1 MTVTGVMLAGGQS
14 RRMGADKAALIGP
27 RVEAIL
33 RACFPAVLV
42 IRDDDRPG
50 LGPIGGL
57 ATALRR
63 VETDAI
69 FVAACDMPF
78 LDAALIRELV
88 ELLPGYDAVVPQV
101 GEYGEPL
108 HAVYHRR
115 CLPVV
120 EEQIAAGDY
129 SLQHLV
135 RRLHTRFVH
144 RPNWG
149 RTLTNINTPAEW
161 RAVESERRRK
171 N

>member
-63 VETDAI
+63 AETDAI
-69 FVAACDMPF
+69 FVAACDLPF
-78 LDAALIRELV
+78 LDPAVIRELV
-88 ELLPGYDAVVPQV
+88 GLLPGYDAVVPQA
-101 GEYGEPL
+101 GEHCEPL
-108 HAVYHRR
+108 HAVYRCG

-120 EEQIAAGDY
+120 EQQIAAGDY

-135 RRLHTRFVH
+135 RRLHTHYVH
-144 RPNWG
+144 RPDWG

-161 RAVESERRRK
+161 RAVES
-171 N
+171 